1 MENNEWDVIIIG
13 GGAAGLSAALMLGRA
28 LRKVLVLD
36 GGSPRNRFASHMHG
50 VLGNEGTDPMEFLSR
65 ARAEVAGYG
74 VEVRSA
80 VVNQV
85 SETAAGIAVET
96 DDGGRLTARRLIAA
110 SGARDDLPEI
120 PGMAQRWGRD
130 VLHCPYCHGWE
141 VRGKRLAVLATS
153 PMGIHQ
159 AQLIRQWSH
168 DVVFFTALA
177 GPVDGDIAAQ
187 LAARNVASDARPV
200 AELVV
205 SGDVLTGI
213 RVEGGE
219 VVGVDAV
226 FTAATLVPQDGY
238 LAGFGL
244 EREDSAFGSFLKVD
258 PTGRTS
264 HPRIWAA
271 GNITAPGANV
281 PISIAAGAMAGG
293 MINADLVT
301 EDFALAA
308 ASAESSAVDS
318 AEPYPTAAAVA
329 AAKSAATTAAAVG
342 ATISAAAG
350 EGRAS

>member
-28 LRKVLVLD
+28 LRRVLVVD

-50 VLGNEGTDPMEFLSR
+50 VLGNEGADPLEFLAR

-74 VEVRSA
+74 VDVRTA
-80 VVNQV
+80 VVNRV
-85 SETAAGIAVET
+85 TETATGIEVET
-96 DDGGRLTARRLIAA
+96 DDGGRLAARRLITA
-110 SGARDDLPEI
+110 SGVRDDLPEI
-120 PGMAQRWGRD
+120 PGLAQRWGRD

-159 AQLIRQWSH
+159 AQLIRQWSD

-177 GPVDGDIAAQ
+177 GPVDSAVSAQ
-187 LAARNVASDARPV
+187 LAARNVASDPRPV
-200 AELVV
+200 TELVV
-205 SGDVLTGI
+205 SDDVLTGV

-219 VVGVDAV
+219 VVDVDAV

-238 LAGFGL
+238 LSGLEL
-244 EREDSAFGSFLKVD
+244 EREDSVFGSFLKAD

-264 HPRIWAA
+264 HARIWAA

-281 PISIAAGAMAGG
+281 PISIAAGAMAGA

-308 ASAESSAVDS
+308 ASAAISVE
-318 AEPYPTAAAVA
+318 T
-329 AAKSAATTAAAVG
+329 
-342 ATISAAAG
+342 SAAA
-350 EGRAS
+350 EEKRAS

>member
-1 MENNEWDVIIIG
+1 MENNEWDVIIVG

-28 LRKVLVLD
+28 LRRVLVLD

-50 VLGNEGTDPMEFLSR
+50 VLGNEGADPMEFLTR

-74 VEVRSA
+74 VEVRTG
-80 VVNQV
+80 VVKQV
-85 SETAAGIAVET
+85 AETNTGIAVET

-110 SGARDDLPEI
+110 SGVQDDLPEI
-120 PGMAQRWGRD
+120 PGLAQRWGRD

-177 GPVDGDIAAQ
+177 GPVDSAVAAQ
-187 LAARNVASDARPV
+187 LAARNVTSDPRPV
-200 AELVV
+200 KELVITN
-205 SGDVLTGI
+205 DALTGV
-213 RVEGGE
+213 RVEGEE
-219 VVGVDAV
+219 VVDVDAV
-226 FTAATLVPQDGY
+226 FTAATLIPQDRY
-238 LAGFGL
+238 LAGFEL
-244 EREDSAFGSFLKVD
+244 EREDSVFGSFLKVD

-281 PISIAAGAMAGG
+281 PISIAAGAMAGA

-301 EDFALAA
+301 EDFALA
-308 ASAESSAVDS
+308 ET
-318 AEPYPTAAAVA
+318 Y
-329 AAKSAATTAAAVG
+329 AATSATADEV
-342 ATISAAAG
+342 
-350 EGRAS
+350 RAS

>member
-50 VLGNEGTDPMEFLSR
+50 VLGNEGADPLEFLSR

-96 DDGGRLTARRLIAA
+96 DDGGRLTARRLIAS
-110 SGARDDLPEI
+110 SGVRDDLPEI

-159 AQLIRQWSH
+159 AQLIPQWSP

-187 LAARNVASDARPV
+187 LAARNVSRDPRPV
-200 AELVV
+200 TELVV
-205 SGDVLTGI
+205 SDDALTGI

-219 VVGVDAV
+219 VVDVDAV
-226 FTAATLVPQDGY
+226 FTAATLIPQDGY
-238 LAGFGL
+238 LAGFEL

-271 GNITAPGANV
+271 GNITSPGANV

-308 ASAESSAVDS
+308 ASAESLPGASDESSPADSALASAVS
-318 AEPYPTAAAVA
+318 AETSTAAG
-329 AAKSAATTAAAVG
+329 ATT
-342 ATISAAAG
+342 SAAAG
-350 EGRAS
+350 EERAS

>member
-28 LRKVLVLD
+28 LRRVLVLD
-36 GGSPRNRFASHMHG
+36 GGTPRDRFATHMHG
-50 VLGNEGTDPMEFLSR
+50 VLGNEGADPLEFLSR

-74 VEVRSA
+74 VEVRTA
-80 VVNQV
+80 VVKQV
-85 SETAAGIAVET
+85 SETATGLELET
-96 DDGGRLTARRLIAA
+96 DDAGRLTARRLIAA
-110 SGARDDLPEI
+110 SGVRDDLPAI
-120 PGMAQRWGRD
+120 PGLAQRWGRD

-159 AQLIRQWSH
+159 AQLIRQWSR

-177 GPVDGDIAAQ
+177 GPVDSDVAAQ
-187 LAARNVASDARPV
+187 LAARNVVSDPRPV
-200 AELVV
+200 TELAV
-205 SGDVLTGI
+205 SDDVLTGV

-219 VVGVDAV
+219 VVDVDAV

-238 LAGFGL
+238 LAGLEL
-244 EREDSAFGSFLKVD
+244 EREVSVFGSFLKVD

-281 PISIAAGAMAGG
+281 SISIAAGAMAGA

-308 ASAESSAVDS
+308 ASAESFPADS
-318 AEPYPTAAAVA
+318 AAAAGATSSAAGAVTFAAAV
-329 AAKSAATTAAAVG
+329 
-342 ATISAAAG
+342 
-350 EGRAS
+350 EGRA